1 MSELYE
7 KACAVK
13 AASKHCFTTEEKNRA
28 LRTIADYLLHSKE
41 MILQANREDVKES
54 AAKGINGAMLDRLTL
69 TEKRIADMADGVRQV
84 ADLPDPIGEC
94 METIDRPNGLR
105 IQKIRVPLG
114 VIGMIYE
121 ARPNVTVDCA
131 ALTLKTGNG
140 ILLRGSASALC
151 TNQALVR
158 VIHDALTHS
167 NLPKELVML
176 SDSRDHE
183 AVQEMMRLNGIIDVL
198 IPRGG
203 ASLIQNVVQNAS
215 VPVIQTGVGNCHI
228 YIHADAKP
236 DMAEAVVCNSKT
248 SRPAV
253 CNAAETLLVHE
264 DWVPHLPHLLQ
275 TLKANG
281 VTIHGCPK
289 VCALDKDAVAA
300 EESDYAEEYL
310 SLDLAVKIVHNLD
323 EALQH
328 IDRYGTGHTEAI
340 LTENAQAA
348 AIFLQ
353 QVDAACVNHNT
364 STRFTDGFQFG
375 FGAEIG
381 ISTQKLHARGPLGLK
396 ELTSYKYVVYGNGQ
410 IRC

>member
-13 AASKHCFTTEEKNRA
+13 AASKHCFTTEEKNRT
-28 LRTIADYLLHSKE
+28 LRTIADHLLHSKR
-41 MILQANREDVKES
+41 MILQANKKDIEES
-54 AAKGINGAMLDRLTL
+54 VAKGISGAMLDRLTL
-69 TEKRIADMADGVRQV
+69 TVKRIEDMADGVRQV

-94 METIDRPNGLR
+94 IETWERPNGLR

-114 VIGMIYE
+114 AIGMIYE
-121 ARPNVTVDCA
+121 ARPNVTVDCT

-151 TNQALVR
+151 TNQALVS
-158 VIHDALTHS
+158 VMHSALAQ
-167 NLPKELVML
+167 NNMPQEMVML
-176 SDSRDHE
+176 SDSRNHE

-236 DMAEAVVCNSKT
+236 DMAEAIVRNAKT

-253 CNAAETLLVHE
+253 CNAVETLLVHGN
-264 DWVPHLPHLLQ
+264 WVPHLPNLLQ
-275 TLKANG
+275 SLKVAG
-281 VTIHGCPK
+281 VTIHGCPQ
-289 VCALDKDAVAA
+289 VCALDKDAIPA

-310 SLDLAVKIVHNLD
+310 SLDIAVKIVHDLD
-323 EALQH
+323 EAIRH

-340 LTENAQAA
+340 LTENIQDA

-353 QVDAACVNHNT
+353 KVDAACVNHNA